1 MRNRKQPARKYFR
14 TLKPLS
20 RMARKSRSS
29 NGQPARASRQNTQLE
44 AAGAEFL
51 VLGQLLIAGIPAF
64 KSYTNFKGYDLTA
77 TNADRG
83 KSVRV
88 QVKSRWRTG
97 AEGFIIRSI
106 DCDFVVVVL
115 LNRGSRDGTA
125 EVRPPE
131 FFVIP
136 AQVARALPRS
146 RTWGKVNFA
155 DFPQLHRY
163 RDRWD
168 LVQRA
173 LGVRS
178 ARASKISRSIG
189 S

>member
-1 MRNRKQPARKYFR
+1 MPQKRRPYSHQLARVF
-14 TLKPLS
+14 
-20 RMARKSRSS
+20 
-29 NGQPARASRQNTQLE
+29 RQNTQLE
-44 AAGAEFL
+44 ATGAEFL
-51 VLGQLLIAGIPAF
+51 VLGQLLVAGIPAF

-77 TNADRG
+77 TNADR
-83 KSVRV
+83 KRSVRV

-97 AEGFIIRSI
+97 AEGFIIQSI

-115 LNRGSRDGTA
+115 LNRGSRDGRA

-136 AQVARALPRS
+136 AKVARALPRS
-146 RTWGKVNFA
+146 RTWGKVNFS
-155 DFPQLHRY
+155 DFPQLQQY

-173 LGVRS
+173 LGMKSPQASRRVGKG
-178 ARASKISRSIG
+178 RA
-189 S
+189 

>member
-1 MRNRKQPARKYFR
+1 M
-14 TLKPLS
+14 S
-20 RMARKSRSS
+20 DSD
-29 NGQPARASRQNTQLE
+29 RASRQNTQLE

-77 TNADRG
+77 TNADRK

-97 AEGFIIRSI
+97 AEGFIINRI

-115 LNRGSRDGTA
+115 LNRGSRDGRA

-131 FFVIP
+131 YFVIP
-136 AQVARALPRS
+136 ARVVRALPRS
-146 RTWGKVNFA
+146 ENWGKVNFSQ
-155 DFPQLHRY
+155 FPKLKRY
-163 RDRWD
+163 RERWD
-168 LVQRA
+168 LIQRA
-173 LGVRS
+173 LGTKSPRG
-178 ARASKISRSIG
+178 RLGKG
-189 S
+189 

>member
-1 MRNRKQPARKYFR
+1 MP
-14 TLKPLS
+14 
-20 RMARKSRSS
+20 RKSD
-29 NGQPARASRQNTQLE
+29 QPARAPRQDTQLQ
-44 AAGAEFL
+44 ATGAEFL

-64 KSYTNFKGYDLTA
+64 KSYTNLKGYDLTA
-77 TNADRG
+77 TNADRRR
-83 KSVRV
+83 SVRV

-97 AEGFIIRSI
+97 AEGFLINRI

-131 FFVIP
+131 YFVIP
-136 AQVARALPRS
+136 ARVVRALPRS
-146 RTWGKVNFA
+146 ESWGKVNFSQ
-155 DFPQLHRY
+155 FPQLQRY

-173 LGVRS
+173 LGMKPPRARS
-178 ARASKISRSIG
+178 GDRRRDE
-189 S
+189 

>member
-1 MRNRKQPARKYFR
+1 MPRTSRPTRDQPARV
-14 TLKPLS
+14 P
-20 RMARKSRSS
+20 
-29 NGQPARASRQNTQLE
+29 RQNTQLE

-77 TNADRG
+77 TNADRK

-97 AEGFIIRSI
+97 AEGFIIQSI

-136 AQVARALPRS
+136 AKVVRALPRT
-146 RTWGKVNFA
+146 RTWGKVSFSQ
-155 DFPQLHRY
+155 FPQLQRY

-173 LGVRS
+173 LGMKPPRARMGS
-178 ARASKISRSIG
+178 AAEMG
-189 S
+189 